1 MYELNRARNDNNV
14 HINGMIPRHIY
25 DRLELEAI
33 TARSHI
39 LLVTRSADNSMVE
52 VAIVDSA
59 GKVYAANEGKYINSI
74 SLLQP
79 SILAMGNSL
88 VSCCG
93 RFCWH
98 VCV

>member
-1 MYELNRARNDNNV
+1 MEFQYVETNPISYQVRIISEISNV
-14 HINGMIPRHIY
+14 
-25 DRLELEAI
+25 A
-33 TARSHI
+33 ARSHI

-52 VAIVDSA
+52 VALVDSA
-59 GKVYAANEGKYINSI
+59 GKVYAANGGKYINSI

-79 SILAMGNSL
+79 SILVMGNSL

-98 VCV
+98 CVCV